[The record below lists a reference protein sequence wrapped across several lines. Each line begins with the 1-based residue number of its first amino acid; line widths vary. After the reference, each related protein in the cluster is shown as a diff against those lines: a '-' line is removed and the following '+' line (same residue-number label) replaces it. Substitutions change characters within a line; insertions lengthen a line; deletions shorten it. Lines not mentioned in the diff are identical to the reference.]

1 MYRIKIIG
9 FLVIFA
15 LVGCDQRTLPDRN
28 YKLDEGV
35 MSLLL
40 DSKDDAIRRKD
51 APAVKGFYSKNVV
64 MDITGPNGQMFQSTY
79 KMVSRQAEIN
89 AEYGRDFYTEVLER
103 VVYVSA
109 NRDKAVVQQRIRESW
124 LFNSHFNDVM
134 VESVNRQEWELINDI
149 PQITRV
155 SKRILERTILNE
167 VDRQSTPDQHLIND
181 A

>member
-1 MYRIKIIG
+1 MYRITTILL
-9 FLVIFA
+9 FVLLLA
-15 LVGCDQRTLPDRN
+15 GCDQRTLPPKN

-35 MSLLL
+35 MTLLL
-40 DSKDDAIRRKD
+40 DAKEDAIRRKD
-51 APAVKGFYSKNVV
+51 AAAVRGFYSKHVV
-64 MDITGPNGQMFQSTY
+64 MDITGPKGQMFQGSY

-89 AEYGRDFYTEVLER
+89 AEYGRDFYSEILER

-109 NRDKAVVQQRIRESW
+109 NQDKAIVQQRIKESW

-134 VESVNRQEWELINDI
+134 VESINRMEWELVDNV

-155 SKRILERTILNE
+155 SKRILDRKVLNE
-167 VDRQSTPDQHLIND
+167 VDRQLPAGEYLLND